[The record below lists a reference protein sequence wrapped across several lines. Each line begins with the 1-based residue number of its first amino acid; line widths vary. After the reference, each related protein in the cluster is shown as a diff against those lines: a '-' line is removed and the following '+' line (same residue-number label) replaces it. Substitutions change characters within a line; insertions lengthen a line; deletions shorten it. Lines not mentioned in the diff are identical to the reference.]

1 MFFKIKKTFLAI
13 FIYYV
18 LSSFANAAIL
28 NKIIVENNIRV
39 NTETIILFS
48 KVKIGDELNQNDL
61 NNILKDLYDTDF
73 FSDIEINFENSIL
86 TLNVTENP
94 IIQNLVFKGIKSKD
108 FLKALKERVSI
119 KEKNPFIEN
128 KVKSE
133 LEKIKNILQESG
145 FYFSN
150 VSLSKKENDNN
161 TIDLIFDI
169 NLGEK
174 SYINKIIFL
183 GDKKFKKRQLL
194 NVIASEEDK
203 FWKFISKKRLLDNQR
218 ISLDKRLLESFY
230 KNRGYYD
237 VKIVSDTVQYQE
249 NKKFNLVFNIDSG
262 IKYYFGEFNINFP
275 DDYEEKYFEKA
286 IKNLNEYSGEKY
298 SFKVIEK
305 MLEEIEKIASNNQFE
320 FVDAKIDEEIK
331 DNTIN
336 ININIAEDSI
346 KTYVKK
352 INILGNN
359 ITIEDVVRNELIID
373 EGDPLNNV
381 LFNKSVN
388 NIKSLNIFKSVKTEI
403 KDTDENLLK
412 EIDIIV
418 EEKPTGEVSVG
429 AGVGTS
435 GTSTSFG
442 VRENN
447 FLGKG
452 IKLNSNISL
461 SEETLKGMFSY
472 TKPNFNNSDR
482 DLTLSFQSNETDRLK
497 DYGYKT
503 NDTGFSVGTRF
514 EHLEDLFISPSF
526 STNYESIETSSTAS
540 SRLKKQSG
548 DYFDIEGKY
557 FLDYDKRDQRF
568 QPTDGFLSSF
578 SQQLPFNIEDN
589 QTIINSY
596 EFTAYH
602 EYLED
607 LVASISLFG
616 MNANSFGEDDVRISD
631 RLFMPSRKLR
641 GFEAG
646 KVGPIDNGDYVGGNY
661 LTALNVSSNLP
672 VFPSLETIDFN
683 VFYDAA
689 NIWGVDYDSQINDSS
704 ALRSST
710 GLAIDWYTPVGPLS
724 FSFSQ
729 ALTKKSTD
737 KTESFRFNLGTTF

>member
-18 LSSFANAAIL
+18 LCGFANGAIL
-28 NKIIVENNIRV
+28 NKIIVENNFRV

-48 KVKIGDELNQNDL
+48 KVKIGDELDQNDL
-61 NNILKDLYDTDF
+61 NDILKDLYDTDF

-94 IIQNLVFKGIKSKD
+94 IIQNLVFRGVKSKD
-108 FLKALKERVSI
+108 FLKALKERISI

-128 KVKSE
+128 KIKSE

-183 GDKKFKKRQLL
+183 GDKKFKKRKLL
-194 NVIASEEDK
+194 NVITSEEDK

-230 KNRGYYD
+230 KNRGYYN

-249 NKKFNLVFNIDSG
+249 NQKFNLVFNIDSG

-286 IKNLNEYSGEKY
+286 IRNLNEYSGEKY

-320 FVDAKIDEEIK
+320 FVDAKIDEKIIENK
-331 DNTIN
+331 IN
-336 ININIAEDSI
+336 INIDIEEDSI

-381 LFNKSVN
+381 LFNKSVS

-403 KDTDENLLK
+403 KDTDDNLRK

-447 FLGKG
+447 FLGQG

-472 TKPNFNNSDR
+472 TKSNFKNSDR
-482 DLTLSFQSNETDRLK
+482 DLTLSVQSNETDRLK

-503 NDTGFSVGTRF
+503 NDTGFSIGTRF
-514 EHLEDLFISPSF
+514 EHLEDFFISLLFRPIM
-526 STNYESIETSSTAS
+526 NQ
-540 SRLKKQSG
+540 LKHHLQ
-548 DYFDIEGKY
+548 
-557 FLDYDKRDQRF
+557 LLRD
-568 QPTDGFLSSF
+568 LKNN
-578 SQQLPFNIEDN
+578 LE
-589 QTIINSY
+589 II
-596 EFTAYH
+596 
-602 EYLED
+602 L
-607 LVASISLFG
+607 
-616 MNANSFGEDDVRISD
+616 M
-631 RLFMPSRKLR
+631 
-641 GFEAG
+641 
-646 KVGPIDNGDYVGGNY
+646 
-661 LTALNVSSNLP
+661 
-672 VFPSLETIDFN
+672 
-683 VFYDAA
+683 
-689 NIWGVDYDSQINDSS
+689 
-704 ALRSST
+704 
-710 GLAIDWYTPVGPLS
+710 
-724 FSFSQ
+724 
-729 ALTKKSTD
+729 
-737 KTESFRFNLGTTF
+737 

>member
-18 LSSFANAAIL
+18 LSSFANSAIL
-28 NKIIVENNIRV
+28 NKIVVENNIRV

-48 KVKIGDELNQNDL
+48 KVKIGDELDQNDL

-73 FSDIEINFENSIL
+73 FSDIEINFKNSIL
-86 TLNVTENP
+86 TLKVTENP

-183 GDKKFKKRQLL
+183 GDKKFKKRKLL

-230 KNRGYYD
+230 KNRGYYN
-237 VKIVSDTVQYQE
+237 VKIASDTVQYQE

-286 IKNLNEYSGEKY
+286 IRNLNEYSGEKY

-331 DNTIN
+331 ENTIN
-336 ININIAEDSI
+336 ININIEEDSI

-388 NIKSLNIFKSVKTEI
+388 NVKSLNIFKSVKTEI
-403 KDTDENLLK
+403 KDTDDNLRK

-447 FLGKG
+447 FLGQG
-452 IKLNSNISL
+452 IKLNSNLSL
-461 SEETLKGMFSY
+461 SEETLKGIFSY
-472 TKPNFNNSDR
+472 TKPNFKNSDR
-482 DLTLSFQSNETDRLK
+482 DLTLSVQSNETDRLK

-503 NDTGFSVGTRF
+503 NDTGFSIGTRF
-514 EHLEDLFISPSF
+514 EHLEDFFISPTF

-548 DYFDIEGKY
+548 DYFDVEGKY
-557 FLDYDKRDQRF
+557 ILDYDKRDQRF
-568 QPTDGFLSSF
+568 QPTDGFLSTF

-616 MNANSFGEDDVRISD
+616 MNANSFGDDDVRISD

-661 LTALNVSSNLP
+661 LTALNISSNLP

-689 NIWGVDYDSQINDSS
+689 NIWGVDYNSQINDSS

-729 ALTKKSTD
+729 PLTKKSTD